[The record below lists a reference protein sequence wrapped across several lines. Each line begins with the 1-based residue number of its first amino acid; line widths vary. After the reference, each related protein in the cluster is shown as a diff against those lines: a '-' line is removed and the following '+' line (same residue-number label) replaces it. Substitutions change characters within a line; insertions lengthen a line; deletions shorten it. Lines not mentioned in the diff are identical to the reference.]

1 MLSQTV
7 LTLHAEVET
16 WKAQYDKLLRL
27 VTGVDDTKNETATA
41 SVNGSDVLG
50 EDKTNSTEPASM

>member
-1 MLSQTV
+1 MNNRTATLQGSFKSQAEVVNVLSQTV

-27 VTGVDDTKNETATA
+27 VTDTGVDEEQ
-41 SVNGSDVLG
+41 GRM
-50 EDKTNSTEPASM
+50 E